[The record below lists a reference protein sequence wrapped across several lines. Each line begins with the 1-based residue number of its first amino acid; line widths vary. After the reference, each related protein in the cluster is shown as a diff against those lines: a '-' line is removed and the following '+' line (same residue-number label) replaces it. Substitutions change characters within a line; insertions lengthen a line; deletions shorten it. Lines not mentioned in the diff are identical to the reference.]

1 MIVSRYIAVLTLVAA
16 LGAFGFYAKSVAAED
31 AAPEQP
37 AAEDTSASEPQSP
50 RSPLRVKT
58 VDYDDAGKLK
68 LAGIALPNNELYVY
82 FDDQPFATVVPDEA
96 GNWSVEGDLKLDEG
110 RHNIRAE
117 QFDPETKMV
126 AARAM
131 ISIERAKQPPDGAP
145 KTP

>member
-1 MIVSRYIAVLTLVAA
+1 MVVSRYIAVFTLAAA
-16 LGAFGFYAKSVAAED
+16 LVAFGFYAKSVAAED
-31 AAPEQP
+31 AAQEQP
-37 AAEDTSASEPQSP
+37 AAADTNAAEPASP

-58 VDYDDAGKLK
+58 VDYDDSGKLK

-82 FDDQPFATVVPDEA
+82 FDNEPFATVIPDEA
-96 GNWSVEGDLKLDEG
+96 GNWSVEGELKLEDG

-117 QFDPETKMV
+117 QFDPKTNMV